1 MSANPVAPAY
11 YTDFNGMESLKRTAQ
26 QNQPGA
32 VREAARQFESL
43 FTNMLL
49 KSMREASMGESLGD
63 SEQTHFYQDMFDQQL
78 ALQMSRGKGL
88 GLAEHLMGQLQRSGA
103 AQPTPAATAAVSA
116 SPGITAPADATINT
130 IRVRG
135 VAATAVPVGTNA
147 SLVRRTQFISNIQP
161 YAAEAARRLGV
172 APETIIAH
180 AALETGWGQHL
191 PASASGSSHNLFGVK
206 AGGHWQGGAVDALTS
221 EYQGAV
227 ASSQRAPFRA
237 YDSVGTSMRDYVG
250 LLSGSPRFAGALNC
264 GDDVTAFA
272 TGLQRG
278 GYATDP
284 AYVQKMVATCAAV
297 REAAA
302 HAALKSGASLPI
314 TSVGGTT

>member
-1 MSANPVAPAY
+1 MSSAPVAPAY
-11 YTDFNGMESLKRTAQ
+11 YADFNGMEALRNSAQ
-26 QNQPGA
+26 QNQPAA

-63 SEQTHFYQDMFDQQL
+63 SEQTRFYQDMFDQQL

-88 GLAEHLMGQLQRSGA
+88 GLAEHLVGQLQRASAATGLPAGTASAAAAPATGA
-103 AQPTPAATAAVSA
+103 PATAAPA
-116 SPGITAPADATINT
+116 TAP
-130 IRVRG
+130 
-135 VAATAVPVGTNA
+135 VGA
-147 SLVRRTQFISNIQP
+147 LSGHMDSGLARRAQFISGIQP

-191 PASASGSSHNLFGVK
+191 PAGVGGTSHNLFGIK
-206 AGGHWQGGAVDALTS
+206 AGGRWQGASADALTT
-221 EYQGAV
+221 EYQGDV
-227 ASSQRAPFRA
+227 AGSARAPFRA
-237 YDSVGTSMRDYVG
+237 YDSVGASMQDYVG
-250 LLSGSPRFAGALNC
+250 LLSGNPRYAGALNC

-272 TGLQRG
+272 AGLQRG

-284 AYVQKMVATCAAV
+284 AYVHKLVATCASV

-302 HAALKSGASLPI
+302 QAGLKAGAAPPI
-314 TSVGGTT
+314 TTGGGTI